1 MSHVEGWGVT
11 RHFPQHLSIDG
22 ALLGWGPALRVVCRQ
37 RALQLESYKVFVDA
51 GWFLDIAPYASR
63 KDGFTFQK
71 TARALA
77 GPLNASF
84 DR

>member
-1 MSHVEGWGVT
+1 M
-11 RHFPQHLSIDG
+11 
-22 ALLGWGPALRVVCRQ
+22 
-37 RALQLESYKVFVDA
+37 FVDA
-51 GWFLDIAPYASR
+51 GWFLDIVPYASR

-77 GPLNASF
+77 GPLNATF